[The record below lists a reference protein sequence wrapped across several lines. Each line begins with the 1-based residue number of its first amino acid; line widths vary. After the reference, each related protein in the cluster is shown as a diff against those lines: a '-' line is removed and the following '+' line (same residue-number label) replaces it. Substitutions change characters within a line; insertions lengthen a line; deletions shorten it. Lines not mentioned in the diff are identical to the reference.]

1 MDTVLEVFLRNPDL
15 WWKMDTV
22 DEQILEQLRENGR
35 ESFVNLAKQLNTSE
49 GTIRARVKKLQD
61 DGVIRRFTVLTA
73 GANIKTIIEVQVER
87 NVNVADVSSK
97 IADWKEIQEVYEVSG
112 EFDILVVAEAAN
124 TTQLNEVIERIRE
137 FPQVSST
144 RSRLIL
150 KEV

>member
-1 MDTVLEVFLRNPDL
+1 MDAT
-15 WWKMDTV
+15 
-22 DEQILEQLRENGR
+22 DEQILELLRDNAR
-35 ESFVNLAKQLNTSE
+35 ESFVNLAKSLNTSE
-49 GTIRARVKKLQD
+49 GTVRARIKKLQD
-61 DGVIRRFTVLTA
+61 DGIIRSFTVRTA

-87 NVNVADVSSK
+87 NVNVSEVSLK
-97 IADWKEIQEVYEVSG
+97 IADWKGIQEVYEVSG

-124 TTQLNEVIERIRE
+124 TTQLNEIIERIRE

>member
-1 MDTVLEVFLRNPDL
+1 MDA
-15 WWKMDTV
+15 V
-22 DEQILEQLRENGR
+22 DEQILEHLRENGR

-73 GANIKTIIEVQVER
+73 GANIKTVIEIQVET
-87 NVNVADVSSK
+87 NVHTADISGQ
-97 IADWKEIQEVYEVSG
+97 IAKWKGVEQVYEVSG
-112 EFDILVVAEAAN
+112 EYDIFVVAEAAN
-124 TTQLNEVIERIRE
+124 TTQLNEIIERIRE
-137 FPQVSST
+137 FPQVKST

>member
-1 MDTVLEVFLRNPDL
+1 MDV
-15 WWKMDTV
+15 V

-35 ESFVNLAKQLNTSE
+35 ESFVNLAKELNTSE

-61 DGVIRRFTVLTA
+61 DGIIRRFTIRTA

-87 NVNVADVSSK
+87 NVNVSEVSTK
-97 IADWKEIQEVYEVSG
+97 IAQWKEIQEVYEMSG